1 MGDQGK
7 RIEARNCTGRSK
19 LKVWSKT
26 RSQAS
31 DDWLYSYIES
41 DFTHNYVASQKINV
55 KRIRSHCLVAIFFF
69 FATSICIQDMHFH
82 PTARKLYLN
91 KLTLTVCL
99 RNARTTYFI
108 FRNDYLQPLQ
118 EGLKEEKEK
127 KNPKQPE
134 EKAIPSGHDVK
145 ITSYWHQCDVFT
157 SHWRQYDVILTSYTC
172 WNVIK
177 KSQSPTAHDV
187 LLTSMRRDLRRID
200 VDTTSFCHS
209 NCLPC
214 LSK

>member
-1 MGDQGK
+1 M
-7 RIEARNCTGRSK
+7 T
-19 LKVWSKT
+19 
-26 RSQAS
+26 
-31 DDWLYSYIES
+31 
-41 DFTHNYVASQKINV
+41 DFTPILNLTLHIIMLLPKNKCKKKKESL
-55 KRIRSHCLVAIFFF
+55 SGCHLFF
-69 FATSICIQDMHFH
+69 FATSICIQGMHFH

-99 RNARTTYFI
+99 RNARTTYF
-108 FRNDYLQPLQ
+108 FSETTTYNLSRK
-118 EGLKEEKEK
+118 GWK
-127 KNPKQPE
+127 KKKKKKTRSNQKKKLSHQ
-134 EKAIPSGHDVK
+134 AHDVK
-145 ITSYWHQCDVFT
+145 ITSYWHQCDVVT